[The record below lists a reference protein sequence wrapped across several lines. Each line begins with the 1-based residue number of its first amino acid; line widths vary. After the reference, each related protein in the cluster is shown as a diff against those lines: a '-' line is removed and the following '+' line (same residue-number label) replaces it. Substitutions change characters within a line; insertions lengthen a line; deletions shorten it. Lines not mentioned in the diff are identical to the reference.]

1 MSNATINR
9 PMLYKNILLIDDD
22 SDDAEIFVEAVD
34 SLQKQIICRTSN
46 NALKSFEGLKIAED
60 LPDLVFV
67 DFSMPALNGR
77 EFIEKM
83 KSVKRLQYIP
93 IILMSSHAVEVLCEL
108 TQKLEGVSYMT
119 KPNSFQ
125 ELVIKLNEVLTKMQ
139 D

>member
-1 MSNATINR
+1 MSNTTINQ
-9 PMLYKNILLIDDD
+9 PMLHKKILLIDDD
-22 SDDAEIFVEAVD
+22 SDDAEIFVEAVE

-46 NALKSFEGLKIAED
+46 NPLKSLEELKTGED

-67 DFSMPALNGR
+67 DFSMPALNGG

-83 KSVKRLQYIP
+83 KSVALLQSIP

-108 TQKLEGVSYMT
+108 TQKFEGVTYMT

-125 ELVIKLNEVLTKMQ
+125 ELVIKLGDVIARM
-139 D
+139 

>member
-1 MSNATINR
+1 MSNTTINQ
-9 PMLYKNILLIDDD
+9 PMLHKKILLIDDD
-22 SDDAEIFVEAVD
+22 SDDAEIFVEAVE

-46 NALKSFEGLKIAED
+46 NPLKSLEELKTGEN

-67 DFSMPALNGR
+67 DFSMPALNGG

-83 KSVKRLQYIP
+83 KSVPLLQSIP

-108 TQKLEGVSYMT
+108 TQKFEGVTYMT

-125 ELVIKLNEVLTKMQ
+125 ELVIKLGDVITRM
-139 D
+139 